1 VADWAD
7 EVYDFGDFQLNV
19 GERTLE
25 YRPKGERIAIPEKAF
40 QTLVHLVRNSG
51 TLVTRDVILA
61 TVWPGVLVE
70 EGNIGKA
77 IHAIRR
83 ALGDRSGKR
92 TYVETVPKH
101 GYRFTTEVTSIGK
114 TIAAPSPAAS
124 SLKAASPARSPAYD
138 LYIRGK
144 VKTGGENLDDI
155 NEAIA
160 LLEAAVRLDPSC
172 AGAYAQLAR
181 AYSTRSF
188 KFASQDEGRR
198 LRENADV
205 ALAKAL
211 DLEPNLA
218 EAHFARGVIL
228 WTKAKGFPHEQAI
241 RAFQKALE
249 LDPDADETHH
259 QLSMVYSHVGLL
271 DEAQRHVARAIDLN
285 PNNTMA
291 RFRVGVYTAWQ
302 CRFEDALTVLKTV
315 PADVSP
321 FLVDR
326 VRAEVY
332 VQLGRPDKARP
343 IVDAYLARHPNDE
356 GGSLTGVRALL
367 LAKAGETRES
377 RRTIA
382 QAIELGTGFGHFH
395 HTAYNIAATYAVLL
409 QPDEAVNW
417 VEAAADDGFPCYPYF
432 ARDPNL
438 DVLREFPPFVNLM
451 SQVQKQWRH
460 FKRIRSANV

>member
-1 VADWAD
+1 MPDRPL
-7 EVYDFGDFQLNV
+7 EVYAFGQFELDV
-19 GERTLE
+19 GERTLAR
-25 YRPKGERIAIPEKAF
+25 RPGGERIVISEKAF
-40 QTLVHLVRNSG
+40 RTLVHLVRKSG
-51 TLVTRDVILA
+51 ALVTRDAMLA
-61 TVWPGVLVE
+61 AVWPGVLVE
-70 EGNIGKA
+70 EGNIAKA
-77 IHAIRR
+77 IHAIRH
-83 ALGDRSGKR
+83 ALGDRSGQR
-92 TYVETVPKH
+92 TYVETIPKH
-101 GYRFTTEVTSIGK
+101 GYRFVAEVTRIEK
-114 TIAAPSPAAS
+114 TTAGEPSAAPSLTGGLPG
-124 SLKAASPARSPAYD
+124 RSPAYD

-144 VKTGGENLDDI
+144 VKTGGENADDTSQ
-155 NEAIA
+155 AIA

-218 EAHFARGVIL
+218 EAQVARGVVL

-241 RAFQKALE
+241 RAFHKALE

-291 RFRVGVYTAWQ
+291 RFRVSVYAAWQ
-302 CRFEDALTVLKTV
+302 GRFEDALNVLKTV
-315 PADVSP
+315 PAEVSP

-343 IVDAYLARHPNDE
+343 IVDDYLARHPNDE
-356 GGSLTGVRALL
+356 GGSLTSVKALL
-367 LAKAGETRES
+367 LARAGETREAK
-377 RRTIA
+377 RTIA
-382 QAIELGTGFGHFH
+382 RAIELGTGFGHFH
-395 HTAYNIAATYAVLL
+395 HTAYNIAATHAALSE
-409 QPDEAVNW
+409 PDEAVHW
-417 VEAAADDGFPCYPYF
+417 VEAAADDGFPCYPCF

-438 DVLREFPPFVNLM
+438 DTLRAFPPFVALM
-451 SQVQKQWRH
+451 SHLQKQWRQ
-460 FKRIRSANV
+460 FKRMPRA

>member
-1 VADWAD
+1 MPDRPV
-7 EVYDFGDFQLNV
+7 EVYAFGEFELDV

-25 YRPKGERIAIPEKAF
+25 RRPGGERIVISEKAF
-40 QTLVHLVRNSG
+40 RTLVQLVRNSG
-51 TLVTRDVILA
+51 ALVTREAILA

-92 TYVETVPKH
+92 TYVETIPKH
-101 GYRFTTEVTSIGK
+101 GYRFVAEVTRIGE
-114 TIAAPSPAAS
+114 TTAGASSAAP
-124 SLKAASPARSPAYD
+124 SLKAALPGRSPAYD

-144 VKTGGENLDDI
+144 VKTGGENIDDT
-155 NEAIA
+155 NQAIA

-181 AYSTRSF
+181 AYSTSSF
-188 KFASQDEGRR
+188 KFTSQDEGRR

-291 RFRVGVYTAWQ
+291 RFRVSVYAAWQ
-302 CRFEDALTVLKTV
+302 GRFEDALAVLKTV
-315 PADVSP
+315 PADISP

-343 IVDAYLARHPNDE
+343 IVDDYLARHPNDE

-367 LAKAGETRES
+367 LAKAGETREA

-382 QAIELGTGFGHFH
+382 RAIELGTGFGHFH
-395 HTAYNIAATYAVLL
+395 HTAYNIAATYAALL
-409 QPDEAVNW
+409 EPDEAVNW
-417 VEAAADDGFPCYPYF
+417 VEAAADDGFPCYPCF

-438 DVLREFPPFVNLM
+438 DILRGFPPFVDLM
-451 SQVQKQWRH
+451 SHLQKQWRQ
-460 FKRIRSANV
+460 FKRMPRA

>member
-1 VADWAD
+1 MPDRPV
-7 EVYDFGDFQLNV
+7 EVYAFGEFELDV

-25 YRPKGERIAIPEKAF
+25 RRPGGERIVISEEAF
-40 QTLVHLVRNSG
+40 RTLVQLVRNSG
-51 TLVTRDVILA
+51 ALVTREAILA

-83 ALGDRSGKR
+83 ALGDGSGKR
-92 TYVETVPKH
+92 TYVETIPKH
-101 GYRFTTEVTSIGK
+101 GYRFVAGVTRIEETTAGASS
-114 TIAAPSPAAS
+114 AAP
-124 SLKAASPARSPAYD
+124 SLKAALPGRSPAYD

-144 VKTGGENLDDI
+144 VKTGGENIDDT
-155 NEAIA
+155 NQAIA

-181 AYSTRSF
+181 AYSTSSF
-188 KFASQDEGRR
+188 KFTSQDEGRR

-218 EAHFARGVIL
+218 EAQFARGVIL

-241 RAFQKALE
+241 RAFQKSLE

-291 RFRVGVYTAWQ
+291 RFRVSVYAAWQ
-302 CRFEDALTVLKTV
+302 GRFEDALAVLKTV
-315 PADVSP
+315 PADISP

-343 IVDAYLARHPNDE
+343 IVDDYLARHPNDE

-367 LAKAGETRES
+367 LAKAGETREA

-382 QAIELGTGFGHFH
+382 RAIELGTGFGHFH
-395 HTAYNIAATYAVLL
+395 HTAYNIAATYAALL
-409 QPDEAVNW
+409 EPDEAVKW
-417 VEAAADDGFPCYPYF
+417 VEAAADDGFPCYPCF

-438 DVLREFPPFVNLM
+438 DILRGFPPFVDLM
-451 SQVQKQWRH
+451 SHLQKQWRQ
-460 FKRIRSANV
+460 FKRMPRA